1 MGFVLGE
8 IRTKG
13 LRGRCAGMATI
24 TVAISL
30 FLSLSMAPARAN
42 GPSTLDGWTAHAVP
56 ATTGSIEKPKGFS
69 SSERMEHL
77 DAKRQRV
84 PSKRES
90 KPVPAPG
97 GKAVHG
103 RSGRATLEPVTFGD
117 LPGWADDDHLAA
129 LKAFQASCPQ
139 VVAGKAGK
147 STGPDAAAL
156 VAACTTALALP
167 PKMTRMMARAFFES
181 QFRPHRIV
189 HSGPEGLLTGYYEP
203 VIEGSRVR
211 QGRFQTPLFK
221 RPADLVSVRSGARGS
236 LDSSLTYARRT
247 SAGLV
252 PFATRAE
259 IDAGALS
266 GKNLEL
272 LYLANP
278 VDIYFLQIQGSGRIQ
293 LQDGT
298 FVRVQYAGKNGHP
311 YTSIGRYLIDKG
323 LLAADK
329 VSMGALGRWLKADL
343 ARAREVMNQN
353 ASYVFFREMPADTRG
368 PHGAFDVALIAGRSL
383 AIDPRF
389 HRLGSLIYVSGPSL
403 VPKGK
408 SRAFNHLM
416 VAHDVGGA
424 IKGAERADIYFGT
437 GDHAASQAGGVRHR
451 GHLFD
456 LVPKVSRFEPVA
468 ERPVPKKQ

>member
-8 IRTKG
+8 IGTAG
-13 LRGRCAGMATI
+13 LRARRAAMVVSAVCIFSG
-24 TVAISL
+24 
-30 FLSLSMAPARAN
+30 LSMAPADAEA
-42 GPSTLDGWTAHAVP
+42 PSTLPGWTTHAVP
-56 ATTGSIEKPKGFS
+56 ATTGSIEMPKRPS
-69 SSERMEHL
+69 SRDHERGRRP
-77 DAKRQRV
+77 DAKRQSV
-84 PSKRES
+84 PVKRES
-90 KPVPAPG
+90 KPASASA
-97 GKAVHG
+97 GKVLRG
-103 RSGRATLEPVTFGD
+103 RTGRATLEPVTFGD

-139 VVAGKAGK
+139 VVAGKAGR
-147 STGPDAAAL
+147 STGSDAAAL

-167 PKMTRMMARAFFES
+167 SKMTRVTARAFFES

-221 RPADLVSVRSGARGS
+221 RPADLVSVGPGMRAG
-236 LDSSLTYARRT
+236 LDSRLTHARQT
-247 SAGLV
+247 SAGLA

-266 GKNLEL
+266 GKDLEL

-278 VDIYFLQIQGSGRIQ
+278 VDIYFLQIQGAGRIR

-298 FVRVQYAGKNGHP
+298 FVRVQYDGKNGHP

-329 VSMGALGRWLKADL
+329 MSMGAIGRWLKADL

-353 ASYVFFREMPADTRG
+353 ASYVFFREMPADARG

-383 AIDPRF
+383 AIDPSF

-403 VPKGK
+403 MPKGK
-408 SRAFNHLM
+408 TRPFNHLM

-437 GDHAASQAGGVRHR
+437 GDSAASQAGGVRHR

-456 LVPKVSRFEPVA
+456 LVPNVSRFEPVA
-468 ERPVPKKQ
+468 EPPAPKKQ